1 MFRYYGQLLL
11 VLLACVFVWK
21 RGAGPE
27 RAAAI
32 AIVSMYAMDPV
43 YHAIWGNRTLYREL
57 NVGHLVIDLITLSL
71 LLPIALFANRRW
83 TLALASAQVIAVLA
97 HFLRWISF
105 DMHPLVYAAF
115 FRGPSYLQI
124 ALLFIGTER
133 HRRRVMRIGN
143 YPSWQGF
150 LRRR

>member
-1 MFRYYGQLLL
+1 MIRYYGQLFL
-11 VLLACVFVWK
+11 VFLACVFVWK

-27 RAAAI
+27 RAAAMS
-32 AIVSMYAMDPV
+32 IVLMYAMDPV
-43 YHAIWGNRTLYREL
+43 YHAIWGNRTVYMQL
-57 NVGHLVIDLITLSL
+57 NVGHLVIDVITMAL

-83 TLALASAQVIAVLA
+83 TLLMASAQAVAVLS
-97 HFLRWISF
+97 HFLRWISP
-105 DMHPLVYAAF
+105 DMHPWVYAAF
-115 FRGPSYLQI
+115 IRGPSYLQI